1 VTLTSSSHATAP
13 LDLDAIRSELSG
25 QVLGPDD
32 EGYDDA
38 RQVMYGDLHPAAVI
52 RAADVADVQ
61 TVIRLAART
70 GLELA
75 VRSGGHSGAG
85 HSSTEGGIVLDLRE
99 LKAIDVDV
107 AAKTATAQTGLTASE
122 VNAATGE
129 HGLVIGFGDTGS
141 VGIGGIVTGGGVGYL
156 VRKYGLTIDNVLA
169 AQVVTADGE
178 IHDVDAEHEPDL
190 FWAIRGGG
198 GNFGVVTRF
207 TFQLHELPQIT
218 GGMILIPAT
227 PESVS
232 GFVDAILDG
241 PEELSGIGNVM
252 PTPPMPF
259 LPESVHGKLAIM
271 AIVAYAGTGEAAEQA
286 LAPIRA
292 LGEPYADMLAPIPY
306 AQLFPPEDP
315 SYRPKA
321 VSRNLFTDRIDRDT
335 AALILQRLQESDA
348 PLRAAQLR
356 PLGGAEAR
364 VPADATAYAHR
375 GPPVM
380 VNIAAFHHG
389 DDDKAAKEAWVVGL
403 TRELA
408 PTDHSSYVNFLV
420 DEGPD
425 RVRDAY
431 PGPTWDRLVA
441 IKRRYDPTN
450 LFHRNQNIPPA

>member
-1 VTLTSSSHATAP
+1 MTPSSTSTATP
-13 LDLDAIRSELSG
+13 LDLDAIRRQVSG
-25 QVLGPDD
+25 QVVGPDD
-32 EGYDDA
+32 AGYDQA
-38 RQVMYGDLHPAAVI
+38 RQVMYGDLRPAVVI
-52 RAADVADVQ
+52 RVADVADVQ
-61 TVIRLAART
+61 RVIRLAAET

-85 HSSTEGGIVLDLRE
+85 HSSTDGGIVLDLRG
-99 LKAIDVDV
+99 LTSIDVDPE
-107 AAKTATAQTGLTASE
+107 AKTATAQTGLTAAE

-178 IHDVDAEHEPDL
+178 LHEVDAEHEPDL

-207 TFQLHELPQIT
+207 TFRLHELPQIT

-232 GFVDAILDG
+232 GFVNAILDG

-252 PTPPMPF
+252 PAPPMPF

-271 AIVAYAGTGEAAEQA
+271 AIVAYAGTGEAAEAA
-286 LAPIRA
+286 LQPIRD
-292 LGEPYADMLAPIPY
+292 LGEPFADMLAPIPY

-315 SYRPKA
+315 NDRPLA
-321 VSRNLFTDRIDRDT
+321 VARNLFTDGIDRDT
-335 AALILQRLQESDA
+335 AALILKRLEESDA
-348 PLRAAQLR
+348 PMRVAQLR

-364 VPADATAYAHR
+364 VPVDATAYAHR
-375 GPPVM
+375 AKPVM
-380 VNIAAFHHG
+380 VNVAAFYVG
-389 DDDKAAKEAWVVGL
+389 EDDKPAKERWVEGL
-403 TRELA
+403 THELA

-420 DEGPD
+420 DEGPA

-431 PGPTWDRLVA
+431 PGRTWDRLVEL
-441 IKRRYDPTN
+441 KRRYDPTN

>member
-1 VTLTSSSHATAP
+1 VTISSTAP
-13 LDLDAIRSELSG
+13 TIDLDAIRRQVSG
-25 QVLGPDD
+25 PVIGPDE
-32 EGYDDA
+32 EGYDQA
-38 RQVMYGDLHPAAVI
+38 RQVMYGDLRPAAVV

-61 TVIRLAART
+61 RIVRLAAET

-85 HSSTEGGIVLDLRE
+85 HSSTEGGIVLDLRD
-99 LKAIDVDV
+99 LKAIDIDPQ
-107 AAKTATAQTGLTASE
+107 AKTATAQTGLTAAE

-178 IHDVDAEHEPDL
+178 LHDVDAEHEPDL
-190 FWAIRGGG
+190 FWAVRGGG

-207 TFQLHELPQIT
+207 TFRLHELPQIT

-227 PESVS
+227 PESVT
-232 GFVDAILDG
+232 GFVAAILDG

-252 PTPPMPF
+252 PAPPMPF
-259 LPESVHGKLAIM
+259 LPPEVHGKLAIM
-271 AIVAYAGTGEAAEQA
+271 AIVAYAGTGAAAERA

-292 LGEPYADMLAPIPY
+292 LGTPYADMIAPIPY

-315 SYRPKA
+315 DYRPTA
-321 VSRNLFTDRIDRDT
+321 VARNLFTEGIDRDT

-348 PLRAAQLR
+348 PMRVAQLR

-364 VPADATAYAHR
+364 VPVDATAYAHR
-375 GPPVM
+375 ARPVM
-380 VNIAAFHHG
+380 VNVAAFYTSEA
-389 DDDKAAKEAWVVGL
+389 DKPAKERWVEGL
-403 TRELA
+403 THDLA
-408 PTDHSSYVNFLV
+408 PTDHSAYVNFLT
-420 DEGPD
+420 DEGPA

-431 PGPTWDRLVA
+431 PGETWDRLVA